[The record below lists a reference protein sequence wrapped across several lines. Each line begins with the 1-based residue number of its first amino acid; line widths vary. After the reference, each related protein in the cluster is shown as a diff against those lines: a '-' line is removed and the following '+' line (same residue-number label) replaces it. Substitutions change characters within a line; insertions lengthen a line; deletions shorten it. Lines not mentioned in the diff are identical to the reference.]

1 VGSFEMSTHLRALF
15 VVLCAAGAMCAA
27 ASLSARATAPPL
39 EPLVADVP
47 ADEFRE
53 PTAEVVGLTDDAV
66 AMRFEAERLSCSGLA
81 SVYVRVPDTGA
92 VEVVVGDVSIASLS
106 DDSYERSGNALT
118 PEETARLVTVSDPAV
133 MRDLRLVRVDF
144 SPMFGDDDRYARSVE
159 LTLRTSTEKGLNE
172 RRTAGRPLSRAFHR
186 LYQSTVLNYD
196 AEVAEAE
203 LRGRDSAANG
213 RLANGASYLVISADA
228 YATAIQPLVDWK
240 QAKGVQS
247 RLVTL
252 SETGSTTGEI
262 KSYIQNAYD
271 TWELPPEYVLLVGD
285 TELLPHYSSLTPT
298 DNYYATLEGADFL
311 ADVMVGRISC
321 DSVADCETQVAKTF
335 GYERTPLLGQPDWP
349 LSACLMV
356 KDDFDGGDWIYYLNT
371 FRIYDQMEAA
381 GFAPIDTLFLRNDVS
396 YYTVRNSIN
405 AGKGFL
411 NFRGQAWIRWPD
423 PFDVDADYTTSGWQ
437 LPIVVSATCGTGNYD
452 MDGFICEE
460 WVRAGSAT
468 APQGGVAFFATNT
481 AFPGSEP
488 LSLRRGYVD
497 NGFFDNV
504 FDPASRTLGEAC
516 LAGKMK
522 MYLKDDDQ
530 IDYEGWNLLGDPEL
544 NIWTAEPFELEAL
557 HDGGT
562 QVGPSDFV
570 VTVMHEGALY
580 EGAYVALAKDD
591 EVLSGGYTNASGQVS
606 LPIEPLTTGTLTV
619 TVTDKN
625 AVPYEGEALVI
636 DSGPFV
642 VYSDLA
648 VEDVS
653 LGNDDGHLNRGET
666 ADIDVELLNI
676 GDTEAPSVT
685 ARFRCSDPNI
695 TITDSLATYGTIPAM
710 TPAWAQE
717 TFEVE
722 VSSGCAN
729 GTLVPYSVAV
739 FLDGVETVVLNP
751 SPLVV
756 VTADLVHSVTVC
768 DDASPGGNGDGSPGA
783 GETVGLTLT
792 LDNVSPS
799 GLAGVEATL
808 TSTDPRV
815 SVTTADA
822 PFGDVDGDGTC
833 TNGEVAFIV
842 SISPTATSGHA
853 VPMSLAVTGDGHSY
867 QYSESV
873 EFDIVVT
880 GASVAA
886 PYGPDSYG
894 YYAYDRADSAYGP
907 APGFDW
913 YDISPPGPG
922 NLVTAITDEDAGVTS
937 MGIFYDVRYYGQLFD
952 MVTINSNGFMGL
964 GVSDYRFG
972 DNSAIPDPHGPP
984 AMLAAFW
991 DDLDPSAG
999 GDIYTWYDLAN
1010 HQMVYQFDEVRHYG
1024 SSLTETFQVIIRDKA
1039 YYPTPTGD
1047 TEILFLYEDVSL
1059 PYGCT
1064 VGIESP
1070 DQSDGLQWL
1079 YDASYA
1085 PHAAPIADGA
1095 AILFT
1100 TVEPVDPDVTW
1111 LVLESFTLD
1120 DGAGGN
1126 GDGLA
1131 QPGETISL
1139 TVVFASAGGTSAED
1153 VSVTLTSAESM
1164 LTVIDGTATL
1174 PDIPAGGSKQNTSDE
1189 LSFSVSEAI
1198 PDTVA
1203 TLWASVSA
1211 NGGTYTGSG
1220 RIDVHIDLS
1229 ATGIGDDQE
1238 PAVFRFRPGYPNPFA
1253 RDTRM
1258 HLMLPATEDV
1268 VARVYGPSGRL
1279 VKTLVDGE
1287 LTPGEHVI
1295 HWDGT
1300 DNHGNRA
1307 ASGVYFVRL
1316 VAGENRASRK
1326 VVLLK

>member
-1 VGSFEMSTHLRALF
+1 MGHSKTTTHLRVL
-15 VVLCAAGAMCAA
+15 VLVLCAAGAMCAA
-27 ASLSARATAPPL
+27 ASLSARGTAPSLMPGGS
-39 EPLVADVP
+39 DVS
-47 ADEFRE
+47 AGELRE
-53 PTAEVVGLTDDAV
+53 PAAEVVRRTDDAV
-66 AMRFEAERLSCSGLA
+66 TVRFTADRLSCSGLA
-81 SVYVRVPDTGA
+81 STFVRVPDAGA
-92 VEVVVGDVSIASLS
+92 VELVVDDVSIASLS
-106 DDSYERSGNALT
+106 DDSYGRSGEALT
-118 PEETARLVTVSDPAV
+118 QEETTGLVTVSDPAV

-144 SPMFGDDDRYARSVE
+144 SPMLGDDDRYADTLE
-159 LTLRTSTEKGLNE
+159 LTLRTTNDEGLNE
-172 RRTAGRPLSRAFHR
+172 RRESRRPLSRAFHR

-196 AEVAEAE
+196 SEAAEAE
-203 LRGRDSAANG
+203 LAARERASGG
-213 RLANGASYLVISADA
+213 RLANGASYLVISGDA
-228 YATAIQPLVDWK
+228 YATAVEPLVSWK
-240 QAKGVQS
+240 QAKGIQS

-252 SETGSTTGEI
+252 SETGSTTTEI
-262 KSYIQNAYD
+262 KNYIQNAYD

-285 TELLPHYSSLTPT
+285 TEVLPHYTGLTPT
-298 DNYYATLEGADFL
+298 DNYYATLEGADYL
-311 ADVMVGRISC
+311 ADVMIGRISC

-335 GYERTPLLGQPDWP
+335 GYERTPLVGDPNWP
-349 LSACLMV
+349 LSGCLMV

-371 FRIYDQMEAA
+371 FRIYDQMEDA
-381 GFAPIDTLFLRNDVS
+381 GYAPIDTLFLRNDVS

-423 PFDVDADYTTSGWQ
+423 PFDVDADYTTSGWK
-437 LPIVVSATCGTGNYD
+437 LPIVVSGTCGTGNYES
-452 MDGFICEE
+452 DGFICEE
-460 WVRAGSAT
+460 WVRAGSTT
-468 APQGGVAFFATNT
+468 APRGGVAFFATNT
-481 AFPGSEP
+481 AFPGSEE

-516 LAGKMK
+516 MAGKMK

-544 NIWTAEPFELEAL
+544 NIWTAEPFELDAL

-562 QVGPSDFV
+562 QIGPSDFV
-570 VTVMHEGALY
+570 VTVLHEGELY
-580 EGAYVALAKDD
+580 EGAHVALAKDD
-591 EVLSGGYTNASGQVS
+591 EVLSCGYSDAYGHVA

-642 VYSDLA
+642 VFADVA
-648 VEDVS
+648 VEDVA
-653 LGNDDGHLNRGET
+653 LGNDDGQLNRGET
-666 ADIDVELLNI
+666 TDIDVELSNI
-676 GDTEAPSVT
+676 GDTEALSVT
-685 ARFRCSDPNI
+685 ARFRCSDPAI
-695 TITDSLATYGTIPAM
+695 TILDSLATYGTIPAE
-710 TPAWAQE
+710 TASWAQE

-722 VSSGCAN
+722 VSSGVAN

-751 SPLVV
+751 SPLEV

-768 DDASPGGNGDGSPGA
+768 DDASPGGDGDTNPGA

-792 LDNVSPS
+792 LDNLSPS

-808 TSTDPRV
+808 SSTDPRV

-822 PFGDVDGDGTC
+822 PFGDVAGDGTC

-853 VPMSLAVTGDGHSY
+853 MPMTLSVTGDGHSY
-867 QYSESV
+867 QYSEDV
-873 EFDIVVT
+873 EFDMVVT

-886 PYGPDSYG
+886 PYGPDAYG

-937 MGIFYDVRYYGQLFD
+937 MGIFFDIRYYGQLFD
-952 MVTINSNGFMGL
+952 MVTMNSNGFMAM

-999 GDIYTWYDLAN
+999 GDIYTWYDFAN
-1010 HQMVYQFDEVRHYG
+1010 HQMIYQFDEVRHYG

-1070 DQSDGLQWL
+1070 DQTDGLQWL
-1079 YDASYA
+1079 HDASYA
-1085 PHAAPIADGA
+1085 PHAAPVADGA

-1111 LVLESFTLD
+1111 LVLESYTLD

-1139 TVVFASAGGTSAED
+1139 SVVFASAGGTGAED
-1153 VSVTLTSAESM
+1153 VSVTITSAESM
-1164 LTVIDGTATL
+1164 LTVIDGAAAL

-1189 LSFSVSEAI
+1189 LTFAVSDAI

-1203 TLWASVSA
+1203 TLWASVTA

-1220 RIDVHIDLS
+1220 RMDIHIDLS

-1238 PAVFRFRPGYPNPFA
+1238 PMVFRFKPGYPNPFA
-1253 RDTRM
+1253 SDTRM
-1258 HLMLPATEDV
+1258 QLMLPAAEAV
-1268 VARVYGPSGRL
+1268 VARVYSPSGRL

-1295 HWDGT
+1295 RWDGT
-1300 DNHGNRA
+1300 DSHGNRA

-1316 VAGENRASRK
+1316 LAGENRSSRK
-1326 VVLLK
+1326 VVLLR